1 MTSDAKLPI
10 QTWVMSAG
18 AAFRLHVGSEP
29 SGDWCKADDVCGLVE
44 RMEEGQRVIIRK
56 LAEKK
61 LAAQEQAIWMESERD
76 KAEAQ
81 RDRLAELLRRT
92 MTDTACVEV
101 DGPGCWFCDR
111 DDGAHTDGCEA
122 AEALADIEKENA

>member
-1 MTSDAKLPI
+1 MAGDAKLPNGPTPSDI
-10 QTWVMSAG
+10 ARLRREAPRGLRMLANRVADRLVLLESSHDAARARVDVAEVMA
-18 AAFRLHVGSEP
+18 R
-29 SGDWCKADDVCGLVE
+29 
-44 RMEEGQRVIIRK
+44 
-56 LAEKK
+56 
-61 LAAQEQAIWMESERD
+61 

>member
-1 MTSDAKLPI
+1 MTSDPKLPI
-10 QTWVMSAG
+10 PTYY
-18 AAFRLHVGSEP
+18 
-29 SGDWCKADDVCGLVE
+29 ADDVTPKVFHRLHDGTGLYCMTADVRELVE
-44 RMEEGQRVIIRK
+44 RME
-56 LAEKK
+56 
-61 LAAQEQAIWMESERD
+61 